1 MAMMVVAWAAV
12 AIVMESSHGHDGFGG
27 LDMVRVA
34 MVMVAKAAVLLVAVT
49 DAWWEAVSVARVA
62 AGVAVAMV
70 VVMGVPWWTAALMWW
85 SRPRMGWSASHLAS
99 GFAGR
104 GASA

>member
-1 MAMMVVAWAAV
+1 MMVVAWAAV
-12 AIVMESSHGHDGFGG
+12 AIVTESSHGHDGFGG

-34 MVMVAKAAVLLVAVT
+34 KVAVLLVAVT
-49 DAWWEAVSVARVA
+49 DAWWEAVSVVRVA

-70 VVMGVPWWTAALMWW
+70 VVMGVPWWTAAPMWW

-104 GASA
+104 GAGA